1 MTYSHKIDKTVKE
14 AEKIIVEFLK
24 KIKKFF
30 VI

>member
-1 MTYSHKIDKTVKE
+1 MSIKLIKTVKE

-24 KIKKFF
+24 KIKKFS